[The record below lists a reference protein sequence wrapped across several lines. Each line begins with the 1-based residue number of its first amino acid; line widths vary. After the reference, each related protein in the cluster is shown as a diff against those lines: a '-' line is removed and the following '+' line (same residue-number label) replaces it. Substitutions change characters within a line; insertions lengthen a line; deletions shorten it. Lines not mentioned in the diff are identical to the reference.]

1 MGFPGGLRREARRT
15 ILKHMLNHV
24 ASLDRAFRALA
35 DPTRRSIVEGLTQGS
50 RSVSELAEPL
60 DMSLSGVMQ
69 HLQVL
74 ESSGLVASEKR
85 GRVRTC
91 TLRAEALGE
100 VEDWIARRRTLWE
113 RRLDRLGDYLDAH
126 PPEPGEEA

>member
-1 MGFPGGLRREARRT
+1 
-15 ILKHMLNHV
+15 MLNYIG
-24 ASLDRAFRALA
+24 SLDRAFHALA
-35 DPTRRSIVEGLTQGS
+35 DPTRRSIVEGLAKGS

-74 ESSGLVASEKR
+74 EESGLVASEKR

-100 VEDWIARRRTLWE
+100 VEEWIGRRRTLWE
-113 RRLDRLGDYLDAH
+113 QRLDRLGDYLDARS
-126 PPEPGEEA
+126 PEPGEGA